1 MPKAN
6 GEWTAADYARD
17 ADEQQAEHNDA
28 MRAEL
33 MDDRDAYLSGPDYID
48 DRPGPGEL

>member
-1 MPKAN
+1 MPKPD

-33 MDDRDAYLSGPDYID
+33 MDDRDAYLD
-48 DRPGPGEL
+48 EHEF

>member
-1 MPKAN
+1 MPNAR

-17 ADEQQAEHNDA
+17 AEEQQAEHNDA

-33 MDDRDAYLSGPDYID
+33 MDDRDAYLDK
-48 DRPGPGEL
+48 EEF